1 LATYKSD
8 VRRHCGAKGLL
19 MKRCI
24 AVLVAGAG
32 LAVGAPAQAEVF
44 YSWVD
49 VAQKPKLATT
59 SDTLMR
65 KQLCARSEV
74 DGSCLDSGPS
84 AKEKLL
90 LPTEP
95 PELGD
100 PPTVITLP
108 IVDELPPVIDSRP
121 LAPISEQPT
130 TTPVPEPT
138 TLALLAAA
146 LFGLLAGKGRYRGR
160 AVTCPVLRT

>member
-1 LATYKSD
+1 
-8 VRRHCGAKGLL
+8 
-19 MKRCI
+19 MKRRI
-24 AVLVAGAG
+24 AVIVALTG
-32 LAVGAPAQAEVF
+32 LAAGAPAQAEVF

-49 VAQKPKLATT
+49 VAQKPRLATT

-74 DGSCLDSGPS
+74 DGSCLDGGPS
-84 AKEKLL
+84 AKDTLL
-90 LPTEP
+90 LPPGP

-100 PPTVITLP
+100 PPPVITLP
-108 IVDELPPVIDSRP
+108 PPVVDELPPVIDSTP

-138 TLALLAAA
+138 SLALLAAA
-146 LFGLLAGKGRYRGR
+146 LFALVAGRGWRRGR
-160 AVTCPVLRT
+160 AVTYPVRRT

>member
-1 LATYKSD
+1 
-8 VRRHCGAKGLL
+8 

-32 LAVGAPAQAEVF
+32 LAAGAPAQAEVF

-74 DGSCLDSGPS
+74 DGSCLDGGPS
-84 AKEKLL
+84 AKDKLL
-90 LPTEP
+90 LPTAP
-95 PELGD
+95 PEPGD
-100 PPTVITLP
+100 PPPVIP
-108 IVDELPPVIDSRP
+108 RPPPVVDEWPPVIASP
-121 LAPISEQPT
+121 APGPIAEEPT
-130 TTPVPEPT
+130 PPPVPEPT

-146 LFGLLAGKGRYRGR
+146 LFGLVAGKGRHRGR
-160 AVTCPVLRT
+160 AVTRAVLRT

>member
-1 LATYKSD
+1 
-8 VRRHCGAKGLL
+8 

-24 AVLVAGAG
+24 AVLVALAG
-32 LAVGAPAQAEVF
+32 LAAGAPARAEVF

-49 VAQKPKLATT
+49 VAQKPRLATT

-74 DGSCLDSGPS
+74 DGSCLDGGPS
-84 AKEKLL
+84 AKDKLL
-90 LPTEP
+90 FPTEP

-100 PPTVITLP
+100 PPPVITLP
-108 IVDELPPVIDSRP
+108 PPVVEELPPVIDSTP
-121 LAPISEQPT
+121 PAPIAEQPT

-138 TLALLAAA
+138 TMALLVAA
-146 LFGLLAGKGRYRGR
+146 LFALVAGKGRRRGR
-160 AVTCPVLRT
+160 AVTSPALRT

>member
-1 LATYKSD
+1 
-8 VRRHCGAKGLL
+8 

-32 LAVGAPAQAEVF
+32 LAAVAPAQAEVF

-59 SDTLMR
+59 GDTLMR
-65 KQLCARSEV
+65 KQLCARSDV
-74 DGSCLDSGPS
+74 DGSCLDGGPS
-84 AKEKLL
+84 AKDKLL
-90 LPTEP
+90 LPTAP

-100 PPTVITLP
+100 PPPVITLP
-108 IVDELPPVIDSRP
+108 PPVVEELPPVVDSTP
-121 LAPISEQPT
+121 PAPIAEQPT

-146 LFGLLAGKGRYRGR
+146 LLGLVAGKGRHRGR

>member
-1 LATYKSD
+1 
-8 VRRHCGAKGLL
+8 VRRHYGAKGLL
-19 MKRCI
+19 MKRRI
-24 AVLVAGAG
+24 AVIVALAG
-32 LAVGAPAQAEVF
+32 LAAGAPAQAEVF

-49 VAQKPKLATT
+49 VAQKPRLATT

-74 DGSCLDSGPS
+74 DGSCLDGGPS
-84 AKEKLL
+84 AKDKLL

-100 PPTVITLP
+100 PPPVITLP
-108 IVDELPPVIDSRP
+108 PPVVEELPPVVDSTP
-121 LAPISEQPT
+121 PAPISEQPT

-138 TLALLAAA
+138 SLALLAAA
-146 LFGLLAGKGRYRGR
+146 LFALVAGKGRRKGHT
-160 AVTCPVLRT
+160 VTYLVRRT